1 MESVNPERPS
11 QVPAPA
17 RPRDYFSFLSKVID
31 DTHQDSA
38 QLRALVYEL
47 ARFNLKREALFGYQ
61 PMSMEELTQHLNE
74 LELAIARIE
83 ANAPAGDSKLAFPI
97 QSAGIAP
104 SNSVMIMPGEAIPPL
119 YEGPASQPIDEMP
132 RLPSGFRLGRAIRIV
147 AQLAAA
153 AATVVILYA
162 AFTGQLHFG
171 DKPKAAA
178 PAAMSA
184 PAPSAAKTNAADK
197 TETGKL
203 PAEPI
208 SSPSYPI
215 PSNYGVY
222 ALSNNLLNEL
232 DALPGKVPDA
242 RVPLSPEITKPIKTI
257 VPSGKLAFILF
268 RRDLV
273 NNAPDKLV
281 IRVVAKVARELKFV
295 QGKATTAKIEGVWR
309 IRSNSYELK
318 VSPVPGSREMI
329 IAQAEPEI
337 TLPAGRYALVING
350 QGYDFTVA
358 GPITASVQCLERF
371 ETANGDNFTECR
383 L

>member
-1 MESVNPERPS
+1 
-11 QVPAPA
+11 
-17 RPRDYFSFLSKVID
+17 
-31 DTHQDSA
+31 
-38 QLRALVYEL
+38 LRALIYEL

-83 ANAPAGDSKLAFPI
+83 ANAPVGDSKLAFPI

-119 YEGPASQPIDEMP
+119 YEGPASKPIDDMP
-132 RLPSGFRLGRAIRIV
+132 RLPSSFRLGRALRVV

-153 AATVVILYA
+153 AATVVVLYA

-171 DKPKAAA
+171 DKPKAAVPAAA
-178 PAAMSA
+178 PATGASVAKASTTDKAEAGKPPAAEAISA
-184 PAPSAAKTNAADK
+184 PP
-197 TETGKL
+197 
-203 PAEPI
+203 
-208 SSPSYPI
+208 YPI

-222 ALSNNLLNEL
+222 ALSNNHLNEL
-232 DALPGKVPDA
+232 EALPLKVPDP
-242 RVPLSPEITKPIKTI
+242 RVPLSPEITKLSKTT

-281 IRVVAKVARELKFV
+281 VRVVAKVARELKFV
-295 QGKATTAKIEGVWR
+295 QGKATTTKVESAWR

-318 VSPVPGSREMI
+318 VSPVPGNREMV
-329 IAQAEPEI
+329 IAQAASELA
-337 TLPAGRYALVING
+337 LPAGRYALVVGG

-383 L
+383 M